1 MKYTLAPWRLK
12 KEKHSY
18 EKIIIAEDGRA
29 IAEVLE
35 SDIPKKVWRNAHL
48 IAAAPDLLGA
58 LKRLVER
65 IDFNGGLGEYKGG
78 PSFVLKNA
86 REAIA
91 KAENSE

>member
-35 SDIPKKVWRNAHL
+35 SDIPKKVWRNTEY
-48 IAAAPDLLGA
+48 
-58 LKRLVER
+58 RLHVG
-65 IDFNGGLGEYKGG
+65 N
-78 PSFVLKNA
+78 
-86 REAIA
+86 
-91 KAENSE
+91 